1 VSSSIISDAF
11 SVAEVDFYETA
22 VSAFNKKF
30 SAKAKSLAEK
40 ARQQRFMEYRGFFSE
55 HVKYALG
62 NGIEDE
68 NI

>member
-1 VSSSIISDAF
+1 
-11 SVAEVDFYETA
+11 
-22 VSAFNKKF
+22 
-30 SAKAKSLAEK
+30 
-40 ARQQRFMEYRGFFSE
+40 MEYRGFFSE